1 MGKLQVRLHEQK
13 EQITDVYRRYRVTIS
28 AMGLLCLLMMVYNIT
43 HSKND
48 NIYEHI
54 CDICAFTAIGS
65 FFVESL
71 AVLAKRHKDK
81 NQVQVFWIIGNV
93 SSLILAIFWTVL
105 LLNAEESVSATAFA
119 VMSRLAVFYAL
130 ALGLGGLYVVITST
144 GLSVGAYGR
153 NVIFNLLRLFFV
165 LLAVNIGLVLV
176 FLLFDS
182 LIASLEV
189 WDWLENIELLLSAFV
204 YSPLTLMYVADI
216 ESQRVQEQRM
226 QESRFVRNFL
236 RFALMPLVCAATV
249 IIYMYMVK
257 VLVGAT
263 ELSNVIFSPCM
274 WLFIIGAPIW
284 EMASEQEISD
294 GKTAVW
300 DKIINSMP
308 YIYAPFI
315 LLEIY
320 SMGSRIAQYGFTVE
334 RYAAVMFIIF
344 QIVYVA
350 WDVVWNVICERVG
363 KKGLKDAVSNKSG
376 LVIAVIILLFIAL
389 VIPGVNAEYVSFASQ
404 KSRFD
409 KSYKKAKSVFEKYG
423 YDEQEYTDGQ
433 DYADAKLTEDE
444 RHVLE
449 QFTGAYDY
457 LEGDARGKSYVK
469 KGTDKNQISSY
480 VSLANDILRW
490 SGYESGE
497 SWDYLNFNRYSELK
511 SIDIFGGYNRAY
523 VISLSDSDEC
533 DRAYYEKYELPDN
546 SGDYTYS
553 VTVDLTPLID
563 ALELENDGE
572 YSGLPEDEPYEIII
586 DSKAKLVITGFMI
599 DKLSGGYR
607 YKGLYIRGYL
617 LEK

>member
-1 MGKLQVRLHEQK
+1 M
-13 EQITDVYRRYRVTIS
+13 I
-28 AMGLLCLLMMVYNIT
+28 
-43 HSKND
+43 
-48 NIYEHI
+48 
-54 CDICAFTAIGS
+54 
-65 FFVESL
+65 
-71 AVLAKRHKDK
+71 
-81 NQVQVFWIIGNV
+81 
-93 SSLILAIFWTVL
+93 
-105 LLNAEESVSATAFA
+105 
-119 VMSRLAVFYAL
+119 
-130 ALGLGGLYVVITST
+130 
-144 GLSVGAYGR
+144 
-153 NVIFNLLRLFFV
+153 
-165 LLAVNIGLVLV
+165 
-176 FLLFDS
+176 
-182 LIASLEV
+182 
-189 WDWLENIELLLSAFV
+189 
-204 YSPLTLMYVADI
+204 
-216 ESQRVQEQRM
+216 
-226 QESRFVRNFL
+226 
-236 RFALMPLVCAATV
+236 
-249 IIYMYMVK
+249 K

-263 ELSNVIFSPCM
+263 ELSNVIFTPCM

-300 DKIINSMP
+300 DKIINNMP

-344 QIVYVA
+344 QIIYVV
-350 WDVVWNVICERVG
+350 WNVVWNVICERVE

-389 VIPGVNAEYVSFASQ
+389 IVPGVNAEYVSFASQ

-409 KSYKKAKSVFEKYG
+409 KSYQKARSIFENYG

-444 RHVLE
+444 RHILE

-457 LEGDARGKSYVK
+457 LEGDARGKSYVR
-469 KGTDKNQISSY
+469 KGADKNQISSD

-490 SGYESGE
+490 NGYEGGE
-497 SWDYLNFNRYSELK
+497 SWDYLNFTRYSELK
-511 SIDIFGGYNRAY
+511 SIDISGGYNTAY
-523 VISLSDSDEC
+523 VISLSDSDEY
-533 DRAYYEKYELPDN
+533 DRAYYEKYELSDN

-553 VTVDLTPLID
+553 VIVDLTPFID
-563 ALELENDGE
+563 AIELENDGE